1 MDVVGDS
8 DSPLIHDYYILGG
21 QLAGR
26 GSQICFLAMQFGK
39 VIPNDPK
46 STIPLN
52 KPVVGNQ
59 EE

>member
-26 GSQICFLAMQFGK
+26 GSQICFLAMQ
-39 VIPNDPK
+39 IW
-46 STIPLN
+46 
-52 KPVVGNQ
+52 
-59 EE
+59 